1 MFDSD
6 AYVTQPF
13 HDVIGSCTASA
24 SVQGRPPRRLQSL
37 IDVTVDLQVSGVCYL
52 PRMMTSLSS
61 MPRNV
66 MPYRCPVCVWCP
78 ATLGTASAYFF
89 QKNIIYLQD

>member
-66 MPYRCPVCVWCP
+66 MPYRCPVCVCVP
-78 ATLGTASAYFF
+78 RHLGTASADFF